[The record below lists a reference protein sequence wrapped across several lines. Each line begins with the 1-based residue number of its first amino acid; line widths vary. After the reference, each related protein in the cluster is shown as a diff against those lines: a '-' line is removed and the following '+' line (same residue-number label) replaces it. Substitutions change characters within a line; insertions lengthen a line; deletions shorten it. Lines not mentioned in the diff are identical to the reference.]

1 MLPTEYAVQS
11 YICVHTW
18 ILWFLMLL
26 VLLLSCYRVCIFTL
40 RYWAEKK
47 NVLFI
52 SIGFFLL
59 TTQVVVAPPF
69 ARRAFGAG
77 STSLVWVLT
86 YNVTPKVQ
94 VKIKNLH

>member
-1 MLPTEYAVQS
+1 MVSYASCPAAV
-11 YICVHTW
+11 
-18 ILWFLMLL
+18 
-26 VLLLSCYRVCIFTL
+26 LLSCLHFHLKVLGR
-40 RYWAEKK
+40 KK
-47 NVLFI
+47 NDLFI